1 MRQRVAIT
9 GIGLISPLGD
19 TVTSVFDAAIAG
31 RSAIA
36 LWAEESRPPAALAR
50 APFDAARWFTRLQL
64 AGVDRVS
71 QMAVAAGVLARADA
85 GLTQLSETAGVYV
98 GTGMGGAAAIEQ
110 AYVNW
115 HGGKRV
121 PPLSIPAFMPNAPA
135 AHLAMR
141 EKVHGP
147 VYTYSMACAS
157 AAVAIAE
164 AARAIGRGDIDS
176 ALAGGSEASLVP
188 GVLGAWQSL
197 QTLAPPG
204 NDAASACRPFS
215 SDRNGLV
222 LGEGAAFLMLE
233 SMDAAVARGARV
245 YAELA
250 GSGFSCDATHL
261 TKPDAA
267 GQVRALTAALRD
279 SGLAPTDVGYCNAHG
294 TATLAGDLVECD
306 ALGRVWGDA
315 VDQLQ
320 VSSTKAVHGHLLGA
334 GGGLEA
340 AITALA
346 VHHRTLPPSMH
357 CPTQDPQCSIRLV
370 DSAHTQAPA
379 LRAAISNS
387 FAFGGSNVV
396 LVFKR
401 VELAT

>member
-1 MRQRVAIT
+1 MRQRVAVT

-19 TVTSVFDAAIAG
+19 TAAGVFDAAVAG
-31 RSAIA
+31 RSAITG
-36 LWAEESRPPAALAR
+36 WAEENLSPAAVAR
-50 APFDAARWFTRLQL
+50 APFDVARWFSRLQL

-71 QMAVAAGVLARADA
+71 QMAVAAGMLAREDA
-85 GLTQLSETAGVYV
+85 GLTRLSDAAGIYV
-98 GTGMGGAAAIEQ
+98 GTGMGGAAAIEL
-110 AYVNW
+110 AYANL
-115 HGGKRV
+115 HGGKRI

-164 AARAIGRGDIDS
+164 GARAIGRGDIDS
-176 ALAGGSEASLVP
+176 ALAGGSEALLVP

-197 QTLAPPG
+197 HTLAPVG
-204 NDAASACRPFS
+204 DDVASACRPFS
-215 SDRNGLV
+215 SDRSGLV

-233 SMDAAVARGARV
+233 SMDAAVARGARI

-267 GQVRALTAALRD
+267 GQVRALRSALRD
-279 SGLAPTDVGYCNAHG
+279 SGLAATDIGYCNAHG
-294 TATLAGDLVECD
+294 TATLTGDVVECD
-306 ALGRVWGDA
+306 ALGQVWGAAIDR
-315 VDQLQ
+315 LR

-346 VHHRTLPPSMH
+346 VQHRVLPPSMH
-357 CPTQDPQCSIRLV
+357 CAPQDPQCAIRLV
-370 DSAHTQAPA
+370 DAAHTQAPD
-379 LRAAISNS
+379 LQAAISNT

-396 LVFKR
+396 LAFKR
-401 VELAT
+401 VEPET

>member
-1 MRQRVAIT
+1 MRQRVAVT

-19 TVTSVFDAAIAG
+19 TVAGVFDAAIAG
-31 RSAIA
+31 RSAIIA
-36 LWAEESRPPAALAR
+36 WTEGNLPPAAVAR
-50 APFDAARWFTRLQL
+50 APFDVARWFTRLQL
-64 AGVDRVS
+64 SGVDRVS
-71 QMAVAAGVLARADA
+71 QMAVAAGMLAREDA
-85 GLTQLSETAGVYV
+85 GLARLSDDAGIYV
-98 GTGMGGAAAIEQ
+98 GTGMGGAAAIDL
-110 AYVNW
+110 AYANL
-115 HGGKRV
+115 HGGKRI

-176 ALAGGSEASLVP
+176 ALAGGSEALLVP

-197 QTLAPPG
+197 QTLAPVG
-204 NDAASACRPFS
+204 ADVASACRPFS
-215 SDRNGLV
+215 TERNGLV

-233 SMDAAVARGARV
+233 SMEAAVARGARI

-267 GQVRALTAALRD
+267 GQVRALRSALRD
-279 SGLAPTDVGYCNAHG
+279 SGLTTADIGYCNAHG
-294 TATLAGDLVECD
+294 TATLAGDVVECD
-306 ALGRVWGDA
+306 ALGQVWGESIDR
-315 VDQLQ
+315 LQ

-346 VHHRTLPPSMH
+346 VHHQVLPPSMH
-357 CPTQDPQCSIRLV
+357 CTAQDPECAIRLV
-370 DSAHTQAPA
+370 DIAHTQAPD
-379 LRAAISNS
+379 LKAAISNS

-396 LVFKR
+396 LAFQR
-401 VELAT
+401 VAPSA

>member
-1 MRQRVAIT
+1 MRQRVVVT

-19 TVTSVFDAAIAG
+19 TVDSVFDAAIAG
-31 RSAIA
+31 RSAIT
-36 LWAEESRPPAALAR
+36 LWAEDNVAPAAVAR

-71 QMAVAAGVLARADA
+71 QMAVAAGTLAREDA
-85 GLTQLSETAGVYV
+85 GLTHLSEAAGIYV

-110 AYVNW
+110 AYANL
-115 HGGKRV
+115 HGGKRI

-135 AHLAMR
+135 AHLSMR

-147 VYTYSMACAS
+147 VFTYSMACAS

-176 ALAGGSEASLVP
+176 ALAGGSEALLVP

-204 NDAASACRPFS
+204 ADAAGACRPFS
-215 SDRNGLV
+215 TDRSGLV

-233 SMDAAVARGARV
+233 SMEAAVARGARI

-267 GQVRALTAALRD
+267 GQVRAIHAALRD
-279 SGLAPTDVGYCNAHG
+279 SGLVATDIGYCNAHG
-294 TATLAGDLVECD
+294 TATLAGDVVECD
-306 ALGRVWGDA
+306 ALNRVWGGAIDE
-315 VDQLQ
+315 LQ

-340 AITALA
+340 ALTVLA
-346 VHHRTLPPSMH
+346 VHHRRLPPSMH
-357 CPTQDPQCSIRLV
+357 CTTQDPHCAVRLV
-370 DSAHTQAPA
+370 DPAQTSAPA
-379 LRAAISNS
+379 LQAAMSNT

-396 LVFKR
+396 LAFQR
-401 VELAT
+401 VEPAA

>member
-1 MRQRVAIT
+1 MKQRVVVT

-19 TVTSVFDAAIAG
+19 TVSGVFDAAVAG
-31 RSAIA
+31 RSAVSV
-36 LWAEESRPPAALAR
+36 WSEENLAPAAVAR
-50 APFDAARWFTRLQL
+50 APFDVARWFTRLQL

-71 QMAVAAGVLARADA
+71 QMAVAAGVLAREDS
-85 GLTQLSETAGVYV
+85 GLPQLSESAGIYV
-98 GTGMGGAAAIEQ
+98 GSGMGGAAAIEL
-110 AYVNW
+110 AYANL
-115 HGGKRV
+115 HGGKRI

-176 ALAGGSEASLVP
+176 ALAGGSEALLVP

-197 QTLAPPG
+197 QTLAPVG
-204 NDAASACRPFS
+204 DDVASACRPFS
-215 SDRNGLV
+215 SARNGLV

-233 SMDAAVARGARV
+233 SMDAAVARGARI

-267 GQVRALTAALRD
+267 GQVRALRSALRD
-279 SGLAPTDVGYCNAHG
+279 SGLAATDIGYCNAHG
-294 TATLAGDLVECD
+294 TATLTGDVVECD
-306 ALGRVWGDA
+306 ALGQVWGDA
-315 VDQLQ
+315 IDRLQ

-346 VHHRTLPPSMH
+346 VQHRTLPPSMH
-357 CPTQDPQCSIRLV
+357 CTTQDSQCAIHLV
-370 DSAHTQAPA
+370 DTARTQAPE
-379 LRAAISNS
+379 LQAAISNT

-401 VELAT
+401 VEPAT